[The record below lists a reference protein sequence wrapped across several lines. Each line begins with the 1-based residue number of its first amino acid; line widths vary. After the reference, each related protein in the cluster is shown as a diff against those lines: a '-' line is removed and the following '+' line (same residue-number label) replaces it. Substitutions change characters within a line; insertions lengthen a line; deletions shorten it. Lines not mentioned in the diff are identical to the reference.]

1 MKNTRT
7 TPLLRSL
14 GVIVLAL
21 ASVPPAGAQAPA
33 APSKPADSKETP
45 AAPSKPSDAKLERI
59 HRNNRRKAEE
69 MMAHDSREV
78 PGREM
83 AELEKTYQTANKNT
97 RSPEAIAAL
106 KTVIE
111 KWPKTNRAGCAA
123 LYLGRWTSGDEQEK
137 YLRLAISDYSKC
149 YYLDGTS
156 VGAYARL
163 ILGAQLQQAHKNTEA
178 NKLFAEIRKDYAEA
192 EDHSNRL
199 IVDLIPK

>member
-1 MKNTRT
+1 MKTHI
-7 TPLLRSL
+7 TPVLRL
-14 GVIVLAL
+14 AGAIVLAL
-21 ASVPPAGAQAPA
+21 ATALPSMAQA
-33 APSKPADSKETP
+33 P

-69 MMAHDSREV
+69 MMARDSRV
-78 PGREM
+78 VSGREM
-83 AELEKTYQTANKNT
+83 GELEKTYQIANKNT

-123 LYLGRWTSGDEQEK
+123 LYLGRWTAGDEQEK
-137 YLRLAISDYSKC
+137 YLRLSITEYSKC

-163 ILGAQLQQAHKNTEA
+163 ILGVRLKQAGKEA
-178 NKLFAEIRKDYAEA
+178 EAKTLFEEIRKDYADA
-192 EDHSNRL
+192 EEHTDKL
-199 IVDLIPK
+199 IVDLIPQ